1 MVRFHTPPPL
11 NLIKRT
17 VMNRFDEHGQPV
29 TNNEPSKARMIIVT
43 TLVCLFVILPFV
55 WAFS

>member
-1 MVRFHTPPPL
+1 
-11 NLIKRT
+11 
-17 VMNRFDEHGQPV
+17 MNRFDEHGQPV